1 MIPVSVISPFV
12 SVPVGSWLALIGG
25 VLALG
30 VLALGWLDLGWL
42 AMGLLG
48 LAAYAWLFG
57 FNGDPSKLIEQVSDA
72 LEVKE
77 TLETLTQVAGATESA
92 STGEEMKVG
101 MPNF

>member
-1 MIPVSVISPFV
+1 VISPFV

-48 LAAYAWLFG
+48 LQPNAG
-57 FNGDPSKLIEQVSDA
+57 EQLVH
-72 LEVKE
+72 
-77 TLETLTQVAGATESA
+77 AG
-92 STGEEMKVG
+92 
-101 MPNF
+101 PIDR